1 VVFSD
6 SGMLRA
12 RAFSAS
18 GRSGLASRR
27 FTRIDTPRLVT
38 ASRQFVTTARIVFA
52 DLPGDAV
59 IRYRTDGTT
68 PTAGDTQY
76 VEPFELAADAELVA
90 AYFVDGEPAG
100 PELRASFRKVSGRQ
114 AADVGEVVPGL
125 TYDYF
130 EGESWKKLPDCDAL
144 VPIRSGTVPRFVVPA
159 HRPDGFAVRYRGYI
173 RIPEDGMYRFFL
185 RSDDGSVLRVAGEP
199 IVDNDGIHDARRER
213 SGEMPLAAGLHAIE
227 VRYFDVAA
235 GEVLQVGCAGPG
247 FGKREIPGEWLAR
260 PAAPTA
266 PETSAR

>member
-1 VVFSD
+1 
-6 SGMLRA
+6 
-12 RAFSAS
+12 
-18 GRSGLASRR
+18 
-27 FTRIDTPRLVT
+27 
-38 ASRQFVTTARIVFA
+38 
-52 DLPGDAV
+52 
-59 IRYRTDGTT
+59 
-68 PTAGDTQY
+68 
-76 VEPFELAADAELVA
+76 
-90 AYFVDGEPAG
+90 
-100 PELRASFRKVSGRQ
+100 
-114 AADVGEVVPGL
+114 
-125 TYDYF
+125 
-130 EGESWKKLPDCDAL
+130 
-144 VPIRSGTVPRFVVPA
+144 VPRFVVPA
-159 HRPDGFAVRYRGYI
+159 HRPDGFAVWYRGYI

-213 SGEMPLAAGLHAIE
+213 LGEMPLAAGLHAIE